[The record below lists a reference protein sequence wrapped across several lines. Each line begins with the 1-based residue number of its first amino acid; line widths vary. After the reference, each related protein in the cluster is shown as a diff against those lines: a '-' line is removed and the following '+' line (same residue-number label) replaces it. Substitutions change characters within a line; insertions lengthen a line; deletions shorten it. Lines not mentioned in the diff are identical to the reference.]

1 MQRSPN
7 DLGPSDRRFLWN
19 WTAAILAV
27 HGVIMLVLVGLVL
40 SYPAASTWIS
50 QAVQAEFV
58 GNPPPVTGPTQIA
71 RPGNQMQTVRADN
84 SGQVDPPSNTSAWSA
99 AEGK

>member
-1 MQRSPN
+1 MQS
-7 DLGPSDRRFLWN
+7 PSDRRFLWN
-19 WTAAILAV
+19 WTAGILAV
-27 HGVIMLVLVGLVL
+27 HGVIVLVLVGLIL

-58 GNPPPVTGPTQIA
+58 GNSPPLTRLTQIA
-71 RPGNQMQTVRADN
+71 RPDTQMQTVRADN
-84 SGQVDPPSNTSAWSA
+84 SGQVGPPSNTSAWSA

>member
-27 HGVIMLVLVGLVL
+27 HGVIVLVLVGLIL

-58 GNPPPVTGPTQIA
+58 GNPPPVTWPTQIA
-71 RPGNQMQTVRADN
+71 RPGTQMRTVRAD
-84 SGQVDPPSNTSAWSA
+84 
-99 AEGK
+99 

>member
-7 DLGPSDRRFLWN
+7 DLGTSDRRFVWN
-19 WTAAILAV
+19 WTAGILAV
-27 HGVIMLVLVGLVL
+27 HGVIVLVLVGLIL
-40 SYPAASTWIS
+40 SYPAASTWIA

-58 GNPPPVTGPTQIA
+58 GNPPPVTEPTQIA
-71 RPGNQMQTVRADN
+71 RPGTQMQTVRADN

>member
-7 DLGPSDRRFLWN
+7 DSSPSDRRFLWN
-19 WTAAILAV
+19 WTAGILAV
-27 HGVIMLVLVGLVL
+27 HAVIVLVLVGLIL
-40 SYPAASTWIS
+40 SYPAASVWIS

-58 GNPPPVTGPTQIA
+58 GNQPPVAVPTQIA
-71 RPGNQMQTVRADN
+71 RPGTQMRTVRSDY

>member
-7 DLGPSDRRFLWN
+7 DSSPSDRRFLWN
-19 WTAAILAV
+19 STAGILGVHAV
-27 HGVIMLVLVGLVL
+27 IVLVLVGLIL
-40 SYPAASTWIS
+40 SYPAASVWIS

-58 GNPPPVTGPTQIA
+58 GNQPPVAVPTQIA
-71 RPGNQMQTVRADN
+71 RPGTQMRTVRSDY

>member
-27 HGVIMLVLVGLVL
+27 HGVIVLVLVGLIL
-40 SYPAASTWIS
+40 SYPAAPEWIA

-58 GNPPPVTGPTQIA
+58 GNPPPVVVPTQIA
-71 RPGNQMQTVRADN
+71 RPGTQMRTVRADY
-84 SGQVDPPSNTSAWSA
+84 SGHVDPPSNTSAWSA